1 MSAQAETLVKETKEI
16 NGQGVEGIKREKDPG
31 ECLDEIRSFARQ
43 GQSAIPEAWI
53 KTYFRWWGVYTQGDG
68 AGAIG
73 GTGGEG
79 KAVPYFMVRIRL
91 GGGILNSRQLRAIAA
106 LSEKYARGSADI
118 TVRQNIQLHWVT
130 IED

>member
-1 MSAQAETLVKETKEI
+1 MSAQAETLVKETKETKA
-16 NGQGVEGIKREKDPG
+16 QRVERLKREKNPW

-79 KAVPYFMVRIRL
+79 KAVPYFIVRIRPC
-91 GGGILNSRQLRAIAA
+91 GGNFEFRQPLANSS
-106 LSEKYARGSADI
+106 LSGKYTRGAC
-118 TVRQNIQLHWVT
+118 
-130 IED
+130 